1 MAGDLSR
8 SDIEKAEFAFSIY
21 DNDGS
26 GKIDA
31 ADIGDVLRALNC
43 NPTLAL
49 IEKMGGKK
57 KRGEQKLTLEEFL
70 PIYGQVKK
78 EKEQGSYED
87 FLECLK
93 LYDKNE
99 DGTML
104 LAELNHTLLA
114 LGEALADE
122 QVNEVFKDCMGEE
135 DEEGNIKYAP
145 NVTCFTLFSY
155 EFPICVCPTLVVLH
169 KCIYPTSNNTN
180 SIPSKNDDNGTF
192 VTSINIFIY
201 HNFTVI
207 ANYLISQKCVE
218 WNQ

>member
-8 SDIEKAEFAFSIY
+8 ADIEKAEFAFSIY
-21 DNDGS
+21 DHDGS

-31 ADIGDVLRALNC
+31 QDIGDVLRALNT

-57 KRGEQKLTLEEFL
+57 KRGEQLLALEEFL

-78 EKEQGSYED
+78 EKEQGCYED

-104 LAELNHTLLA
+104 LAELHHTLLA
-114 LGEALADE
+114 LGEVLTDD
-122 QVNEVFKDCMGEE
+122 QVKDVFKDCMGAE
-135 DEEGNIKYAP
+135 DDEGNIKYAP
-145 NVTCFTLFSY
+145 FLQQMMVMAPLL
-155 EFPICVCPTLVVLH
+155 P
-169 KCIYPTSNNTN
+169 
-180 SIPSKNDDNGTF
+180 
-192 VTSINIFIY
+192 
-201 HNFTVI
+201 
-207 ANYLISQKCVE
+207 Q
-218 WNQ
+218 

>member
-8 SDIEKAEFAFSIY
+8 NDIEKAEFAFSIY
-21 DNDGS
+21 DHDGS

-31 ADIGDVLRALNC
+31 SEIGELLRALNT

-57 KRGEQKLTLEEFL
+57 KKGEQMLTIEEFL

-78 EKEQGSYED
+78 EKEQGCYED

-104 LAELNHTLLA
+104 LAELHHTLLA
-114 LGEALADE
+114 LGEVLTEE
-122 QVNEVFKDCMGEE
+122 QVSEVFKDCMGAE
-135 DEEGNIKYAP
+135 DDEGNIKYAP
-145 NVTCFTLFSY
+145 FLQQMMVMAPLL
-155 EFPICVCPTLVVLH
+155 P
-169 KCIYPTSNNTN
+169 
-180 SIPSKNDDNGTF
+180 
-192 VTSINIFIY
+192 
-201 HNFTVI
+201 
-207 ANYLISQKCVE
+207 Q
-218 WNQ
+218 

>member
-8 SDIEKAEFAFSIY
+8 SDIEKAEFAFSVY
-21 DNDGS
+21 DHDGS

-31 ADIGDVLRALNC
+31 FDIGDVLRALNT

-57 KRGEQKLTLEEFL
+57 KRGEQLLSLEEFL

-78 EKEQGSYED
+78 EKEQGCYED

-104 LAELNHTLLA
+104 LAELHHTLLA
-114 LGEALADE
+114 LGEVLSED
-122 QVNEVFKDCMGEE
+122 QVVEVFKDCMGAE
-135 DEEGNIKYAP
+135 DDEGNIKYAP
-145 NVTCFTLFSY
+145 FLTQMMVMAPLL
-155 EFPICVCPTLVVLH
+155 P
-169 KCIYPTSNNTN
+169 
-180 SIPSKNDDNGTF
+180 
-192 VTSINIFIY
+192 
-201 HNFTVI
+201 
-207 ANYLISQKCVE
+207 Q
-218 WNQ
+218 